1 MTESE
6 CISSLFS
13 PNNKGRRGNACELA
27 EETPSREAV
36 DGPLSAYSISEE
48 DENSGRPAAGT
59 AGRSEPFADAH
70 LGKSVFP
77 LPVRSLR
84 PSSCQ

>member
-48 DENSGRPAAGT
+48 DENSGRPAALL
-59 AGRSEPFADAH
+59 AP
-70 LGKSVFP
+70 LGGVSP
-77 LPVRSLR
+77 AELLTRSLAS
-84 PSSCQ
+84 PSSVLVTAN